1 MSDEPLD
8 SPRAAGLAITQR
20 AGRALRAASSP
31 HGDAGAGSDANAAA
45 LLDLALK
52 AGDLGQWTWDSG
64 ADRVMWTPRLRALH
78 ALSDD
83 GATAAPYRDFERSI
97 VAEDRP
103 RVRATLENAVR
114 AGREALE
121 LEYGV
126 ALPAGTRRIAA
137 YARALAGAR
146 DGAARVVV
154 LCRDVTPRSEMAARE
169 RLLLEENARLRDE
182 ALHAARAKAGFLAMM
197 SHELR
202 TPLNAIIG
210 YTELW
215 LLGVPGPVPPG
226 MVEQIERVR
235 RCAQHLLRLIEGILT
250 YARIEAGDEELRA
263 EWTDLVAIAHEVA
276 NTIRPLAR
284 ERGLALVLDLP
295 PSAIAIET
303 DGPKVR
309 QILFNLLGN
318 AVKFADQG
326 EIRLGLERRDGEIC
340 FHVQDRGIGIPP
352 EQLEQIFEP
361 FWQAESARTRRRD
374 GTGLGLSV
382 ARRLARMLGGD
393 LTVTSVP
400 GEGST
405 FRLHLPEILPAGT
418 HAAPGAPA

>member
-8 SPRAAGLAITQR
+8 SPRAAGLALTQR
-20 AGRALRAASSP
+20 AGRALRAASP
-31 HGDAGAGSDANAAA
+31 HRDAGGGPDASAAA
-45 LLDLALK
+45 LLDLARK
-52 AGDLGQWTWDSG
+52 AGDLGQWMWDSG
-64 ADRVMWTPRLRALH
+64 PDRVTWTPRLRALH
-78 ALSDD
+78 ALPDD
-83 GATAAPYRDFERSI
+83 GASAAPYPDFEQSI

-103 RVRATLENAVR
+103 RLRATLEDAVR
-114 AGREALE
+114 AGRETFE
-121 LEYGV
+121 LEYRV
-126 ALPAGTRRIAA
+126 ALPGGGTRRIAA
-137 YARALAGAR
+137 HARVFAGAL
-146 DGAARVVV
+146 DGATRIVA
-154 LCRDVTPRSEMAARE
+154 LCRDVTLHSEAAARE
-169 RLLLEENARLRDE
+169 RLLLEENARLREE

-215 LLGVPGPVPPG
+215 LLGVPGPVPAG
-226 MVEQIERVR
+226 MSEQIERVR

-263 EWTDLVAIAHEVA
+263 ERTDVIALAHEVA

-284 ERGLALVLDLP
+284 ERGLTLVLDLP
-295 PSAIAIET
+295 ASAIAIET

-309 QILFNLLGN
+309 QILFNLLCN

-326 EIRLGLERRDGEIC
+326 EIRLGLERRVGEIC
-340 FHVQDRGIGIPP
+340 FAVEDRGIGIPP
-352 EQLEQIFEP
+352 EQLELIFEP
-361 FWQAESARTRRRD
+361 FWQAESTPTRRRD

-405 FRLHLPEILPAGT
+405 FRLHLPEALPAGGR
-418 HAAPGAPA
+418 AVGGASA